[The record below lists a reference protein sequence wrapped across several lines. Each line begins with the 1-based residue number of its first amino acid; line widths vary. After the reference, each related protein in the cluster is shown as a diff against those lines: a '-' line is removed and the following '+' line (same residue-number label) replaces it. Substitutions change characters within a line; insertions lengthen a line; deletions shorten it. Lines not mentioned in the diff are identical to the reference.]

1 MTTIWLDGIP
11 GGYHA
16 AGCPCDRH
24 CLNCWDDLDVLRELH
39 ERLIAEGRPGAP
51 ARPLHPLARYCS
63 DYCRNRAKR
72 DRALDRWLAARSL
85 T

>member
-1 MTTIWLDGIP
+1 MTIWLDGIP